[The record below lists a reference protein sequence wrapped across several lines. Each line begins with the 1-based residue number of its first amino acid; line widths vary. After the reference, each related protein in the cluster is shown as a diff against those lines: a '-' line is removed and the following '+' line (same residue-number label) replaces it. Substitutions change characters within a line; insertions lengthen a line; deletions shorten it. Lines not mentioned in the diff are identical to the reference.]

1 MYVKVSSP
9 LSRLEAESVTLGSV
23 TQGEGDIYKILKVVK
38 HPRYDDTDLPYK
50 NALAIITLKENIAFK
65 GHVNYIC
72 LPKYREIFYEQEA
85 IVAGE
90 SMSLG
95 NLKSA

>member
-23 TQGEGDIYKILKVVK
+23 TQGEGDIYEILKVVK
-38 HPRYDDTDLPYK
+38 HPQYDDTDLPYK
-50 NALAIITLKENIAFK
+50 NDLAIITLKENIAFK

>member
-23 TQGEGDIYKILKVVK
+23 TQGEGDIYEILKVVK
-38 HPRYDDTDLPYK
+38 HLQYDDTDLPYK
-50 NALAIITLKENIAFK
+50 NDLAIITLKENIAFK

>member
-23 TQGEGDIYKILKVVK
+23 TQGEGDIYEILKVVK

-50 NALAIITLKENIAFK
+50 NDLAIITLKENIAFK